1 VLGGVLTEY
10 AGWRSIF
17 LVNPAVIVVLVAAL
31 WWLVPAGGRDRSV
44 SLDLPGA
51 LVVTVSIGALIYGL
65 SQGQQHGFTGA
76 AAITAF
82 AAAVALGAMF
92 IGIETRTRSPMVP
105 LNMLADR
112 ARRTALVVMLF
123 VGAAI
128 GCYVYFTS
136 LYLQRVLGFT
146 PLLTGVSMLPST
158 VTVLL
163 VSMFVTP
170 RLIGRFS
177 VARLLFAGLV
187 LMGAGLTWLSRMS
200 ATGTYQADVLGGLL
214 LIALGMGV
222 VIPAASVSVAA
233 GMSSDERGLASALFA
248 TVQQVGQAVGLAVL
262 ATIAAARTASAHG
275 SLVSGYRL
283 SYLVTLAGVVV
294 LALMLLR
301 PARLLRPLTEERK
314 L

>member
-1 VLGGVLTEY
+1 
-10 AGWRSIF
+10 
-17 LVNPAVIVVLVAAL
+17 
-31 WWLVPAGGRDRSV
+31 
-44 SLDLPGA
+44 
-51 LVVTVSIGALIYGL
+51 
-65 SQGQQHGFTGA
+65 
-76 AAITAF
+76 
-82 AAAVALGAMF
+82 
-92 IGIETRTRSPMVP
+92 
-105 LNMLADR
+105 
-112 ARRTALVVMLF
+112 
-123 VGAAI
+123 
-128 GCYVYFTS
+128 
-136 LYLQRVLGFT
+136 
-146 PLLTGVSMLPST
+146 
-158 VTVLL
+158 
-163 VSMFVTP
+163 
-170 RLIGRFS
+170 
-177 VARLLFAGLV
+177 LFAGLV